1 MSGRRKK
8 ALDVLRRALMVGT
21 AKARAFRKYIA
32 RQQQKPPSPRQLK
45 VVDASMWRA
54 KRFREKADGSRKAH
68 LRRVHAWLSGKPA
81 DWPKIKSAA
90 LGEG

>member
-21 AKARAFRKYIA
+21 AKARAFRKFIR
-32 RQQQKPPSPRQLK
+32 RQQERPLSPRQLK

-54 KRFREKADGSRKAH
+54 KRFREQADGSRKAH
-68 LRRVHAWLSGKPA
+68 LRRVHARISGKA